1 MHEWTSQFK
10 FYHTTIYRNHTLR
23 MVWYK
28 LTNRYGEF
36 VFMAHPLLHSHQ
48 LISTHTIFMSVCP
61 MIGLDS
67 YIRHTCGLNIYN
79 QYLWGGT
86 LLLMGYLN
94 KTCVLTYML
103 FIHSV
108 VCLNIFLLPVWT
120 LFSNKT
126 SMFVFNTLI
135 QLSTEHI

>member
-1 MHEWTSQFK
+1 MYLVFSLKRFVIIEHVKSGCMNELLSLNFK
-10 FYHTTIYRNHTLR
+10 LWRVCFYGIPSHTL
-23 MVWYK
+23 
-28 LTNRYGEF
+28 
-36 VFMAHPLLHSHQ
+36 S
-48 LISTHTIFMSVCP
+48 STHIYTYNTYNCV
-61 MIGLDS
+61 S
-67 YIRHTCGLNIYN
+67 YDWLRQLHTSYMRLNICS